1 MSRRASP
8 TLIGAFVAGAVVLS
22 VVAVIMFS
30 SGRYFHKTYRFVLF
44 FSSSVNGLRV
54 GAPVKFRGVEVG
66 SVEDIQLQLD
76 TNTQVQHIPVIIEV
90 DPDKLTSRGGSTT
103 ILNDPGVFESAIE
116 HGLRGQLQLES
127 IVTGVLFVALDL
139 FPGSPVRLVQQPGT
153 QKYRYREIPTQ
164 PTALAEA
171 RDAVTRVLANL
182 AQVDFKG
189 FVDSATRA
197 VTAVNQLVSS
207 PDLKAAVRSIDTV
220 TQRMNDAVANV
231 SRLAMTLDRNVKSL
245 SGDIHVTSGE
255 ARTAIKQATEAIRQT
270 QATINDSPTIYELN
284 RSLKEIAAAARSVR
298 LLTDYLEGNPRALL
312 FGKPATKEE

>member
-66 SVEDIQLQLD
+66 SVEDIRLELD

-90 DPDKLTSRGGSTT
+90 DPDKLASRGGSTT
-103 ILNDPGVFESAIE
+103 ILNDPRVFESAIG

-139 FPGSPVRLVQQPGT
+139 FPGSPAHLVQQPGR

-164 PTALAEA
+164 PTALAKVQGA
-171 RDAVTRVLANL
+171 ASQVLTNL
-182 AQVDFKG
+182 AQVDFKA
-189 FVDSATRA
+189 FIDSAEL
-197 VTAVNQLVSS
+197 VISGLNQLVSS
-207 PDLKAAVRSIDTV
+207 PDLKLAVGSLDNV
-220 TQRMNDAVANV
+220 THRLNDAAANI
-231 SRLAMTLDRNVKSL
+231 SGLATTLDTNVKSL
-245 SGDIHVTSGE
+245 SGDIHLTSAE
-255 ARTAIKQATEAIRQT
+255 ARTTMKQATEAIRQT

-312 FGKPATKEE
+312 FGKPATKGE

>member
-1 MSRRASP
+1 
-8 TLIGAFVAGAVVLS
+8 
-22 VVAVIMFS
+22 MFS
-30 SGRYFHKTYRFVLF
+30 SGRYFHKTYRYVLF

-66 SVEDIQLQLD
+66 SVEDIRLQLD

-103 ILNDPGVFESAIE
+103 ILNDPRVFESAID

-139 FPGSPVRLVQQPGT
+139 FPGSPAHLVQQPGR

-164 PTALAEA
+164 PAALAEA
-171 RDAVTRVLANL
+171 RGAVTKVLANL
-182 AQVDFKG
+182 EQVDFKG

-207 PDLKAAVRSIDTV
+207 PDLKAAF
-220 TQRMNDAVANV
+220 QRMNDAAANV
-231 SRLAMTLDRNVKSL
+231 SRLAVTLDSNVKSL
-245 SGDIHVTSGE
+245 SGDIRVTSGE

-270 QATINDSPTIYELN
+270 QATINDPPTIYEFN

-312 FGKPATKEE
+312 FGKPATKGE